1 MKNLV
6 AISCALACALPLA
19 AAADD
24 SSPGADAGVQE
35 WEQAF
40 YPAELIMKHQD
51 AIALT
56 AEQRRKI
63 TVEVKAAQGEFVDLQ
78 FALYEQSRAALALV
92 RQPRIDEK
100 AAVAAARKVME
111 LENRLKLR
119 YLALNIRIKNALT
132 REQQRRLDALRPK

>member
-1 MKNLV
+1 MKTLV
-6 AISCALACALPLA
+6 ASLFALACALPLA

-24 SSPGADAGVQE
+24 SSPTDVATQE
-35 WEQAF
+35 WQRAF

-51 AIALT
+51 EIGLS

-63 TVEVKAAQGEFVDLQ
+63 TTEMKAAQVEFVDLQ

-100 AAVAAARKVME
+100 AAAAAARKVME
-111 LENRLKLR
+111 LENRIKLR

-132 REQQRRLDALRPK
+132 REQQRRLDALRAR